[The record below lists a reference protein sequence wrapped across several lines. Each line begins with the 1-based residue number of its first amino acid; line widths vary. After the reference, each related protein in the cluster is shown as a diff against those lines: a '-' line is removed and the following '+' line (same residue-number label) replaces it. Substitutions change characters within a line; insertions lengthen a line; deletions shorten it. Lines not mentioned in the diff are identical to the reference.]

1 MIDFTAPYFHSGV
14 SLLAAPKTKSE
25 IPLLAFLLPFSPELW
40 IAIFTSLN
48 ITAVAVAVYE
58 WLSPF
63 GLNPWGRQR
72 SKNFSMSSGTQ
83 AKWFKITENSF
94 APWRITWGW
103 RALEYAREKTVWQ
116 RTQIFI
122 SPPPQPTSHHHHPS
136 HTITQSIQEPPT
148 MKDDD
153 YNDDYTNCCQAICSD
168 SSRRYIAHRKEKSV
182 PPHNRPLL
190 GRCVEAARRPA
201 LPDGSSSGVV

>member
-1 MIDFTAPYFHSGV
+1 MRHGKHKQIFLLTTRRSRAEVIDFTAPYFHSGV

-72 SKNFSMSSGTQ
+72 SKNFSMSSGMYAPDEGVGESDRKTIYANRILNFNYKKNMQ
-83 AKWFKITENSF
+83 LKRKFFEFLFSYPQRSGLCGDYYAATWSHSKHPNRGQTNS
-94 APWRITWGW
+94 
-103 RALEYAREKTVWQ
+103 
-116 RTQIFI
+116 
-122 SPPPQPTSHHHHPS
+122 
-136 HTITQSIQEPPT
+136 
-148 MKDDD
+148 
-153 YNDDYTNCCQAICSD
+153 
-168 SSRRYIAHRKEKSV
+168 
-182 PPHNRPLL
+182 
-190 GRCVEAARRPA
+190 
-201 LPDGSSSGVV
+201 